1 VGMSIIWLE
10 ENRMDILDLTHL
22 KFESKEAAIQ
32 FVRSSS
38 TLNNKTQSQTNW
50 DQQFAEV
57 QNFN

>member
-1 VGMSIIWLE
+1 
-10 ENRMDILDLTHL
+10 MDILDLTHM

-32 FVRSSS
+32 FVRLSS